1 MFPILDTVPTT
12 YVCAITY
19 SSAGISGAN
28 IASHTFSPALP
39 PAGVNPGDVI
49 SFTFSPA
56 IGTMAGKL
64 DQAVLIAGYKD
75 ANVSME
81 SSPFYN
87 DANNIDIHSFP
98 KLIIGS
104 RSGTWGF
111 TVAFSMIDPAAGS
124 AKATTHFY
132 FLPDPIIEVRPN

>member
-19 SSAGISGAN
+19 ASPGISGAN
-28 IASHTFSPALP
+28 IAGHTFSPALP
-39 PAGVNPGDVI
+39 AAGVNQEDVI
-49 SFTFSPA
+49 SFTFNPA
-56 IGTMAGKL
+56 PGTIAGKL

-75 ANVSME
+75 ANASTE

-98 KLIIGS
+98 TLTIGK

-111 TVAFSMIDPAAGS
+111 TVAYSLIFQGIGA

-132 FLPDPIIEVRPN
+132 FLPDPEFTVRPQ